1 MTDTMPAVEEVI
13 KTDVLGRMRTSAA
26 RRESVLKEFESSGL
40 SATKFAELAGI
51 KYQTFATWLQKRR
64 RQAGASARPGDTVR
78 WLEAVVEQAQSFGGK
93 SSPAL
98 VVMLPG
104 GARME
109 ISDAAQARLAAALL
123 RALESPCGQPPSC

>member
-1 MTDTMPAVEEVI
+1 MTPAVEEVI

-26 RRESVLKEFESSGL
+26 RREGVLKEFERSGL

-64 RQAGASARPGDTVR
+64 RQGQSQTKPADAVR
-78 WLEAVVEQAQSFGGK
+78 WLEAVVEQGQTSGGK
-93 SSPAL
+93 RPLAL
-98 VVMLPG
+98 VVELPG

-109 ISDAAQARLAAALL
+109 ISDANQAALAADLLQAL
-123 RALESPCGQPPSC
+123 AKPC